1 MDDHENN
8 MSHLS
13 NQPVGGHRSK
23 NSKVL
28 NIDDM
33 PIPTTK
39 GKTFE
44 ELLESNLQQMN
55 EDPYQQ
61 IDNDPYNLNHRNAA

>member
-1 MDDHENN
+1 
-8 MSHLS
+8 
-13 NQPVGGHRSK
+13 
-23 NSKVL
+23 
-28 NIDDM
+28 M

-61 IDNDPYNLNHRNAA
+61 IDNDTYN